1 MAQIWIYPTCGWPYK
16 QTHKTPKPMGR
27 KKVYE
32 LTCCTKGKWLKAT
45 WRTKWIQSCAP
56 LALGSQPSPTELI
69 RGTVNANR
77 WIRKGNTS
85 STRNSAGHRWVSG
98 DKGHALERNLK
109 THVMMKSLASFNG
122 VLSKNG
128 TAMDPQNV
136 YSTVMFCVEPSTLLM
151 IWSIQKYPQ
160 LSEPKSH
167 EYPYVNVHK
176 NPI

>member
-109 THVMMKSLASFNG
+109 TCHDEKLGIIQWSSVKKWDSNG
-122 VLSKNG
+122 PTKCVQYRNVLCW
-128 TAMDPQNV
+128 AIHFVDD
-136 YSTVMFCVEPSTLLM
+136 L
-151 IWSIQKYPQ
+151 KYPQ